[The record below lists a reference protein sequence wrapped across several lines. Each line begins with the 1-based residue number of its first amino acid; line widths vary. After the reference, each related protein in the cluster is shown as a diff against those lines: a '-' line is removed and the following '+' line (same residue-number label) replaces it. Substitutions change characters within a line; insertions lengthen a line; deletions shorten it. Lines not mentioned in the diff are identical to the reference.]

1 MASRDRWLTPGASST
16 PGPGSVAGLAACF
29 WASNEGSWCDG
40 ACRSEGVGLRER
52 AGVSCVT
59 ERLTTGA
66 RTVRL
71 IYERLN
77 YPPAGIDKPVG

>member
-1 MASRDRWLTPGASST
+1 MRHSGLGGGAAIT
-16 PGPGSVAGLAACF
+16 VVGGRAG
-29 WASNEGSWCDG
+29 
-40 ACRSEGVGLRER
+40 GVG
-52 AGVSCVT
+52 AVGVSCVK

-77 YPPAGIDKPVG
+77 YPPAGIDKPARGSHDHT